1 MACVN
6 PDGSISESGRALLK
20 AAESPAA
27 PEEIGKK
34 IGQPL
39 FKIRSSLRELHDAGL
54 IVEKEGKYSVTDAG
68 KKML

>member
-6 PDGSISESGRALLK
+6 PDGSISESARTLLK

-27 PEEIGKK
+27 PEEIGNK

-39 FKIRSSLRELHDAGL
+39 FKIRSSLRELSDAGL
-54 IVEKEGKYSVTDAG
+54 ILEKDGKYSITDAG
-68 KKML
+68 RKVI

>member
-6 PDGSISESGRALLK
+6 PDGSISESGRALIK
-20 AAESPAA
+20 AAESHVT

-54 IVEKEGKYSVTDAG
+54 IAEKDGKYSATDAG